1 MKKNI
6 GDFLFKYRN
15 ALGPFLFLAA
25 LSLGRPAY
33 PFGSAAWNILFDV
46 AGVLCAMLGQLLRIV
61 TIGYDYIERGGK
73 NRQVYASKLVQGGV
87 FAHSRNPLYVGN
99 ILMAVGFAL
108 IFHSSAFYLGVLPLV
123 LFAYSCIVTAEEAFL
138 GRKFGT
144 EYERYCRQVNRWWP
158 RLQGWRDT
166 MGNMRFNW
174 RRVLVKEYN
183 TVFVLVLSLVVLKLW
198 SEYVILGQ
206 ESQPS
211 SGVLAVGFATWLA
224 SYVFVR
230 SLKKTGVV
238 QA

>member
-6 GDFLFKYRN
+6 GAFLFKYRN
-15 ALGPFLFLAA
+15 ALGPCLFLAA
-25 LSLGRPAY
+25 LSVGRPAY
-33 PFGSAAWNILFDV
+33 PFGSAAWNAVFDV
-46 AGVLCAMLGQLLRIV
+46 AGILCALLGQLLRIV

-87 FAHSRNPLYVGN
+87 FAHCRNPLYVGN
-99 ILMAVGFAL
+99 ILMAAGFAL
-108 IFHSSAFYLGVLPLV
+108 VFHSDAFYLAVLPLV
-123 LFAYSCIVTAEEAFL
+123 LYAYSCIVTAEEAFL
-138 GRKFGT
+138 KKKFGP

-158 RLQGWRDT
+158 RLRGCEDT

-183 TVFVLVLSLVVLKLW
+183 TIFVLVLALAVLKLW
-198 SEYVILGQ
+198 SEYLILGQ
-206 ESQPS
+206 ESQPPA
-211 SGVLAVGFATWLA
+211 GVLAVGFAAWLA

-230 SLKKTGVV
+230 SLKKTGAV